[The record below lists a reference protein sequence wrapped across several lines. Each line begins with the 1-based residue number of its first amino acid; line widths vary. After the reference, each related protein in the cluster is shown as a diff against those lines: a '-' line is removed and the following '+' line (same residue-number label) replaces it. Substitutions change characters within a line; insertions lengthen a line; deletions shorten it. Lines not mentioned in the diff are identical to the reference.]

1 MKIVAKGNGQAEAKS
16 ETTVLAVGRALH
28 VIEHLADAPDGL
40 SLAELARLLIVN
52 KAIALRLLETLEQTG
67 YVWRDDVAQRYH
79 LSHRISNLGLRQ
91 LQQSGLLGQC
101 TSVLEDLAER
111 TGELVRLSV
120 VEQGQRI
127 TWVYAVVG
135 TRRSL
140 RIDPN
145 FNFEVSLHTHATGK
159 AWLMT
164 LSFDDMRALVE
175 RDGLAALT
183 PNSST
188 DLDALRRELEASR
201 KRGFSTT
208 FEENEIGV
216 CAVAAPIVADR
227 LSGGRSCVGVV
238 SIAAPANR
246 MGRDEILDLGP
257 LAAETAGR
265 LAVMWPLDE
274 SISFPTMRR
283 VARAYK
289 EA

>member
-1 MKIVAKGNGQAEAKS
+1 MREVAEGARMAEAKS

-28 VIEHLADAPDGL
+28 AMEHLADAPDGL
-40 SLAELARLLIVN
+40 SLAELSRLLIVN
-52 KAIALRLLETLEQTG
+52 KPIALRLLETLEQTG

-79 LSHRISNLGLRQ
+79 LSYRISNLGLRQ

-164 LSFDDMRALVE
+164 LPLDEWRGLVE
-175 RDGLAALT
+175 RDGLRSLT

-216 CAVAAPIVADR
+216 CAVAAPIVANR
-227 LSGGRSCVGVV
+227 LAGGRACVGVV
-238 SIAAPANR
+238 SIAAPTNR
-246 MGRDEILDLGP
+246 MDRKQILSLGP
-257 LAAETAGR
+257 LAAETAER

-274 SISFPTMRR
+274 SISFPAAHRR
-283 VARAYK
+283 ARLLR